1 MHSTTSLIKCRFFN
15 AASGVILSKLLGFRV
30 YHLALWKELSEVKSL
45 EKFGQLSQG
54 NNHVMSD
61 RQMNAN
67 PQTLLSFAQV

>member
-1 MHSTTSLIKCRFFN
+1 MHSTTSLIKGRFFN

-30 YHLALWKELSEVKSL
+30 YHLALKSL

-54 NNHVMSD
+54 NNHVMYD
-61 RQMNAN
+61 RQMNGN

>member
-1 MHSTTSLIKCRFFN
+1 MHSTTSLIKGRFFLN
-15 AASGVILSKLLGFRV
+15 AAGVILSKLLGFRV
-30 YHLALWKELSEVKSL
+30 YHLELSEVKSL